1 MWLAEQECL
10 GLITDLSIVFILS
23 SVGGEK
29 LKTSG
34 AEVARKTNRM
44 APALPSIGP
53 PESNLAIS
61 VSLVSLDFISSSP
74 AMASLM
80 VVAILAAASPILASR
95 WTSEVRAKPR
105 D

>member
-53 PESNLAIS
+53 P
-61 VSLVSLDFISSSP
+61 
-74 AMASLM
+74 
-80 VVAILAAASPILASR
+80 
-95 WTSEVRAKPR
+95 
-105 D
+105 